1 VIAEPPSVPGVK
13 ATVSEPLAGVTDEM
27 VGAIGEASTP

>member
-13 ATVSEPLAGVTDEM
+13 ATVSEPLAGVTDEI
-27 VGAIGEASTP
+27 VGGVGEASTS